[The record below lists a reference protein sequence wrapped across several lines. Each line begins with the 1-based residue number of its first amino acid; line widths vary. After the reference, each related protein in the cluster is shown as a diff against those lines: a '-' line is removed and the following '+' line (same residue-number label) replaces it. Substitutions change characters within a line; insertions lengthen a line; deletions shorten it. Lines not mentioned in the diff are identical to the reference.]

1 VSLAALPPA
10 AVPQSILGNSL
21 WVAIIASIHI
31 QIATFLT
38 GASTLVVVS
47 EIVSMVR
54 GDQRHGRLAHGLLRS
69 MAYTFSFDAAIPIFW
84 VLFVFLGLWGTFFI
98 ALTRITFW
106 VFIIEAGLFL
116 AEIILLYTL
125 YANWER
131 LGLHR
136 RARLG
141 LLVLLNLVLFWQMFF
156 IDVVASYMLTPNG
169 GDRSQLAQI
178 LNPTDLP
185 LDLHRTVGNIAWAGA
200 LVAAFGAVRYLRAT
214 RHHPED
220 VPFYDWVVQWGV
232 LFAIGFTLFQP
243 WIGYSYAKEVQLH
256 AYGGWYTMMFGE
268 LSNVFLLQIT
278 LLGLIFILATLYLLR
293 RLRASGA
300 SGVRSLRLALG
311 LEIVATLLAAMPAR
325 FAWTEGDVTARHLAR
340 PFWQGGLENPIGT
353 MIPNKIIALIALVAA
368 GLWALTVYLR
378 ALSRNQLRWGD
389 ATRRSQRG
397 VIALAVVLSMMM
409 GTMGVIRE
417 HSRHP
422 YLIYGEMTIAGQ
434 RVVDGALQP
443 PNSVDPPR

>member
-1 VSLAALPPA
+1 VSHALVA
-10 AVPQSILGNSL
+10 DAVPQSVLGNSL
-21 WVAIIASIHI
+21 WVGIIASLHI

-38 GASTLVVVS
+38 GASTLTVVS
-47 EIVSMVR
+47 EGIAMLR
-54 GDQRHGRLAHGLLRS
+54 EGHDQRHGRLAHGLLRS

-106 VFIIEAGLFL
+106 VFIFEAGLFL
-116 AEIILLYTL
+116 AEVILLYTL
-125 YANWER
+125 YANWDR
-131 LGLHR
+131 LTAYR

-178 LNPTDLP
+178 LNPTDIP
-185 LDLHRTVGNIAWAGA
+185 LDVHRLIGNIAWAGA
-200 LVAAFGAVRYLRAT
+200 VTAAFAAVRYLRAL
-214 RHHPED
+214 RRAPED
-220 VPFYDWVVQWGV
+220 APFYDWVVQWGV
-232 LFAIGFTLFQP
+232 LFAIGFTILQP

-256 AYGGWYTMMFGE
+256 AYGAWYMMMFGE

-300 SGVRSLRLALG
+300 SGVRSLRIALG
-311 LEIVATLLAAMPAR
+311 LEIVATLLAAMPSR
-325 FAWTEGDVTARHLAR
+325 FAWTQGEVTARHLDR
-340 PFWQGGLENPIGT
+340 PFWQGGLENPVGT
-353 MIPNKIIALIALVAA
+353 MIPNKIIALLALMAA
-368 GLWALTVYLR
+368 SLWALTVYLK
-378 ALSRNQLRWGD
+378 ALSRDQLRWGD
-389 ATRRSQRG
+389 ATRRSARG
-397 VIALAVVLSMMM
+397 VIALAVVVSLMMA
-409 GTMGVIRE
+409 TMGVIRE

-422 YLIYGEMTIAGQ
+422 YLIYGEMTIEGQ
-434 RVVDGALQP
+434 RVVDHASPSPGATQ
-443 PNSVDPPR
+443 R

>member
-1 VSLAALPPA
+1 VSHALAAD
-10 AVPQSILGNSL
+10 AVPQSVLGNSL
-21 WVAIIASIHI
+21 WVAIIASLHI

-38 GASTLVVVS
+38 GASTLTVVS
-47 EIVSMVR
+47 ESIAMVR
-54 GDQRHGRLAHGLLRS
+54 GGRDQRHGRLAHGLLRS
-69 MAYTFSFDAAIPIFW
+69 MAYTFTFDAAIPIFW

-106 VFIIEAGLFL
+106 VFIFEAGLFL
-116 AEIILLYTL
+116 AEVILLYTL
-125 YANWER
+125 YANWDR
-131 LGLHR
+131 LTAYR

-185 LDLHRTVGNIAWAGA
+185 LDVHRLIGNIAWAGA
-200 LVAAFGAVRYLRAT
+200 VIAAFAAVRYLRAL
-214 RHHPED
+214 RRAPED
-220 VPFYDWVVQWGV
+220 APFYDWVVQWGV
-232 LFAIGFTLFQP
+232 LFAIGFTILQP
-243 WIGYSYAKEVQLH
+243 WVGYSYAKEVQLH
-256 AYGGWYTMMFGE
+256 AYAAWYTMMFGE

-300 SGVRSLRLALG
+300 PGVRSLRLALG
-311 LEIVATLLAAMPAR
+311 LEIVATLLAAMPSR
-325 FAWTEGDVTARHLAR
+325 FAWTEGDVTARHLDR

-353 MIPNKIIALIALVAA
+353 MIPNKVIALLALMAA
-368 GLWALTVYLR
+368 GVWALTVYLK
-378 ALSRNQLRWGD
+378 ALSRDQLHWGE
-389 ATRRSQRG
+389 ATRRSARG
-397 VIALAVVLSMMM
+397 VIALAVVVSLMMA
-409 GTMGVIRE
+409 TMGVIRE

-422 YLIYGEMTIAGQ
+422 YLIYGEMTIEGQ
-434 RVVDGALQP
+434 HVVDQAQHSPGVTQ
-443 PNSVDPPR
+443 R